1 MQLLTTHTACVKDS
15 SPTYVRMWH
24 YLNEGCEGCA
34 HCLSAMFHSPK
45 QLVHQVEVSHA
56 TELNQVV
63 KSYRIGEVNGGTM
76 EGGRGGESERST
88 GGEHTLGEK
97 AKATRCTLRTIQSR
111 IKHG

>member
-34 HCLSAMFHSPK
+34 HCLSAMFHSPE
-45 QLVHQVEVSHA
+45 QLVHQVEVGHA

-76 EGGRGGESERST
+76 EGGRERVRGAQENT
-88 GGEHTLGEK
+88 HWGKRQRPQDAH
-97 AKATRCTLRTIQSR
+97 
-111 IKHG
+111 